1 MKTLH
6 LPEGPLKID
15 ELVNATSALAPDLR
29 GDVRFRG
36 ADGRWSEPVPAS
48 NRDQTRQ
55 VHMVTISEMARR
67 GEVLPRSVLTFA
79 PWAQFEPSDAPQCYV
94 AWDDAKAFCKRLDI
108 DLQVSVSPALAAV
121 ETPQER
127 DAAVLARFL
136 ELGGLVIK
144 GEIAG
149 RRGALADLVKADGRK
164 RQTLTPII
172 RRAAAREAEARDALS
187 GMVNQLR

>member
-6 LPEGPLKID
+6 LPEGPLNID

-36 ADGRWSEPVPAS
+36 ADGRWSESVPAS

-79 PWAQFEPSDAPQCYV
+79 PWTHFEAGDASHCYV
-94 AWDDAKAFCKRLDI
+94 VWGDAQAFCKRLDI

-121 ETPQER
+121 ETLQER
-127 DAAVLARFL
+127 DAMLLARYR
-136 ELGGLVIK
+136 ELGGQVIDGK
-144 GEIAG
+144 LSPQ
-149 RRGALADLVKADGRK
+149 GALAALAKSDGRK